1 MTMKPDT
8 ISAGDW
14 PAWEAHFQAF
24 LQAQAASSAADA
36 AHDEAHVRRVVGSAT
51 RLAAIEGADLAVVV
65 PAAWLHDCV
74 IVLKDSALRSQASR
88 MAAET
93 AVTFL
98 RRAHYPA
105 QHLDAIAHAI
115 EAHSFSAGIP
125 PQTLEAKV
133 VQDAD
138 RLDALGAIGM
148 ARTFM
153 VGGALQ
159 RPLYHPADP
168 FCAARLP
175 DDAVATLDHF
185 YTKLLKLAGTM
196 QTDAGR
202 HEAERRTAFMR
213 TFLEQLAGEI
223 GV

>member
-1 MTMKPDT
+1 MTS
-8 ISAGDW
+8 INWSDW
-14 PAWEAHFQAF
+14 EPRFQTF
-24 LQAQAASSAADA
+24 LQEQAATHAADA
-36 AHDEAHVRRVVGSAT
+36 AHDQAHVGRVVHNA
-51 RLAAIEGADLAVVV
+51 RRIAALEGADLAVVV

-88 MAAET
+88 LAAET
-93 AVTFL
+93 AVSFL
-98 RRAHYPA
+98 HRAHYPA
-105 QHLDAIAHAI
+105 PYLDAIAHAI

-125 PQTLEAKV
+125 PQTIEAKV

-138 RLDALGAIGM
+138 RLDALGAVGM

-168 FCAARLP
+168 FCAHRPP

-196 QTDAGR
+196 QTAVGR
-202 HEAERRTAFMR
+202 HEAERRTAFMHAY
-213 TFLEQLAGEI
+213 LAQLAGEI
-223 GV
+223 GASLAP

>member
-1 MTMKPDT
+1 MKPDT
-8 ISAGDW
+8 ISADEWPDW
-14 PAWEAHFQAF
+14 ETRFQAF

-36 AHDEAHVRRVVGSAT
+36 AHDEAHVRRVVSSAT
-51 RLAAIEGADLAVVV
+51 RLAALEEADLAVVV

-88 MAAET
+88 MAAKT

-98 RRAHYPA
+98 HHVHYPP
-105 QHLDAIAHAI
+105 HYLDAIAHAI

-159 RPLYHPADP
+159 RPLYHPTDP
-168 FCAARLP
+168 FCATHLP
-175 DDAVATLDHF
+175 DDSLATLDHF

-202 HEAERRTAFMR
+202 REAERRTAFMQ
-213 TFLEQLAGEI
+213 TFLAQLAGEI
-223 GV
+223 GE